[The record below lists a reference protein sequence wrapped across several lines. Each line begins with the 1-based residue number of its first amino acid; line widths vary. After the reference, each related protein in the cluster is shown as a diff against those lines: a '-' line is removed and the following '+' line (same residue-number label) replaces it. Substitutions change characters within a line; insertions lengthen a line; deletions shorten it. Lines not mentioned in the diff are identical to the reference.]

1 MPKRRQSDS
10 EVDAEKDL
18 RFEPTELPGFAMDM
32 FHDAL
37 DIAFNDFGG
46 LRQDQKA
53 VAAAEGTLR
62 WLLGEHPNF
71 IDGHHHLALIL
82 DETGRTDEARFHWER
97 AVNIGMQGFIEDFC
111 TPGNK
116 IKWGGLGDRS
126 FLRSYHCVGLQCM
139 KEGNY
144 FRAIAIFS
152 TMLKISPNDN
162 QGVRSLL
169 VECFLEIDRPGDVL
183 RICMMFPDDRMEH
196 ILYGK
201 VLALFKIGKKE
212 KAEKALSQAVIS
224 LPKVAAELVKRSHK
238 PPLKMWKDSIT
249 MGGDD
254 QAYYYWERQGKVWKK
269 TPGAMDFIKGF
280 LKTKP
285 VARGDI

>member
-82 DETGRTDEARFHWER
+82 DET
-97 AVNIGMQGFIEDFC
+97 
-111 TPGNK
+111 
-116 IKWGGLGDRS
+116 
-126 FLRSYHCVGLQCM
+126 GLQCM